1 MGERIG
7 GRERERKRERERERE
22 QEKEREGGW
31 GWERNWKE
39 VEREEGETITS
50 SLLLSSYIGRLNIS
64 EVFMSGVSDALS
76 SHQDGEAKGIKA
88 HFRMDESGLL
98 VLDYVSLYPHKQ
110 FICLIS

>member
-1 MGERIG
+1 MEG
-7 GRERERKRERERERE
+7 GRERKRERERERE
-22 QEKEREGGW
+22 QEKEREGRIGKR
-31 GWERNWKE
+31 GRE
-39 VEREEGETITS
+39 ERETNIF
-50 SLLLSSYIGRLNIS
+50 SSYIGRLNIS

-98 VLDYVSLYPHKQ
+98 LLDYVSLYPHKQ